1 MNDDIKQITNIFK
14 IIGESY
20 YQIRDIAFSLY
31 SNTNIKTWDS
41 FQNISGTSPFTIQKG
56 EVQEVLTNM
65 FCYGSNIYYSD
76 SEYYSMSFSFAWN
89 QSYYLVY
96 SEIEFYDE
104 SKDDPYT
111 LVWQGKEYRVDT
123 VDELYKS
130 LKMTVGELKM
140 NIKLYIG

>member
-1 MNDDIKQITNIFK
+1 MNDDIKQITDIFE
-14 IIGESY
+14 IIGDSY

-31 SNTNIKTWDS
+31 SNTNIKKWDS
-41 FQNISGTSPFTIQKG
+41 FQNISGGSPFTIHSG
-56 EVQEVLTNM
+56 EVEEVLTRM

-104 SKDDPYT
+104 LKDDSYT

-123 VDELYKS
+123 VEELGKS
-130 LKMTVGELKM
+130 LKLTVIELKT

>member
-1 MNDDIKQITNIFK
+1 MNDDIKQITKTFE

-31 SNTNIKTWDS
+31 SNTKVKSWDS
-41 FQNISGTSPFTIQKG
+41 FQNTSGSPFTIHRG
-56 EVQEVLTNM
+56 DVEEVLTRM

-76 SEYYSMSFSFAWN
+76 REYYSMSFSFAWN

-104 SKDDPYT
+104 SEDDPYT

-123 VDELYKS
+123 VDALCNS
-130 LKMTVGELKM
+130 LNLTVSELKM